1 MGGGFVAGLIIIG
14 VLRLSGGTSPLGGVV
29 QQSPTSAFACL
40 PSDFPVYPGES
51 FFNEAVGL
59 NPGATPGNVCQKTFH
74 SSDPP
79 DTVYAFFA
87 AQLNTGDW
95 KVMSSNSSTR
105 KITFISAKHARTN
118 GNVAIT
124 FGAGFTQILVYF
136 YVY

>member
-14 VLRLSGGTSPLGGVV
+14 VLRLFGGTSPLGGLV

-51 FFNEAVGL
+51 FFNQAVGL
-59 NPGATPGNVCQKTFH
+59 NPGATPGNVCEKTFH
-74 SSDPP
+74 SGDPP

-87 AQLNTGDW
+87 AQLNAGDW
-95 KVMSSNSSTR
+95 KVQSSNPATR

-124 FGAGFTQILVYF
+124 RGAGFTQILIYF